1 MSVASVATASARP
14 KELPRDTRSL
24 MCPACGSIDLNL
36 MDVARPRPAVMIARE
51 DAPAEQWRTPPERSA
66 S

>member
-1 MSVASVATASARP
+1 
-14 KELPRDTRSL
+14 

-36 MDVARPRPAVMIARE
+36 MDVARPQPAVMIARE
-51 DAPAEQWRTPPERSA
+51 GAPAEQWRTPPERAA